1 MTAPTM
7 TRAAS
12 AAQTGTPAVQAV
24 AIGHRYGDHTA
35 LEPTDLTVRRG
46 EFLTLLGPSGS
57 GKTTLLRIFAGLLAP
72 TTGRVH
78 FAGKDVTDVD
88 VQHRNIGFVFQNYAL
103 FPHLTVQENIA
114 FPLKVRGTSR
124 TTRDR
129 RVAEILELVHLKDLG
144 ARRPA
149 ELSGGQQQRVAI
161 ARALVFEPEVL
172 LLDEPLGA
180 LDRRLRQDL
189 GAELRRIQQETSV
202 TAIYVTHDQ
211 EEAFLLSDTVVVMN
225 HGTVHQ
231 IGSPSD
237 VYSRPADLFV
247 ATFLGDTNVLRGT
260 VRAQSPEG
268 ATLDIDG
275 VPVHCLGQVP
285 GGAGAPAACSIRP
298 EDVELC
304 GLERPLGGD
313 RCTLG
318 RAVVEQ
324 RVFMG
329 SRFRLV
335 LKLRDHRLVAEVPR
349 SEHVPQVDDELNV
362 GWRAGAP
369 VVVPAPQ

>member
-7 TRAAS
+7 TSPRS
-12 AAQTGTPAVQAV
+12 AAPESATPAVEAV
-24 AIGHRYGDHTA
+24 RIGHRYGDHTA
-35 LEPTDLTVRRG
+35 LEPTDLAVRRG

-103 FPHLTVQENIA
+103 FPHLTVRENIA
-114 FPLKVRGTSR
+114 FPLKVRGVSR
-124 TTRDR
+124 SVRER
-129 RVAEILELVHLKDLG
+129 RVAEILELVRLTDLER
-144 ARRPA
+144 RRPV

-189 GAELRRIQQETSV
+189 GAEVRRIQQETSV

-211 EEAFLLSDTVVVMN
+211 EEAFLLSDTVVVMS
-225 HGTVHQ
+225 HGAVHQ
-231 IGSPSD
+231 IGSPSE

-260 VRAQSPEG
+260 VRTQSPDG
-268 ATLDIDG
+268 AVLDIDG
-275 VPVHCLGQVP
+275 VSVHCLGRVR
-285 GGAGAPAACSIRP
+285 GGAGSPAACSIRP
-298 EDVELC
+298 EDVEVYGHDRLV
-304 GLERPLGGD
+304 GD
-313 RCTLG
+313 DDCVLG

-335 LKLRDHRLVAEVPR
+335 FKLREQRLVAEVPR
-349 SEHVPQVDDELNV
+349 AQHVPQVGDELNV
-362 GWRAGAP
+362 GWRACAP
-369 VVVPAPQ
+369 IVVPA